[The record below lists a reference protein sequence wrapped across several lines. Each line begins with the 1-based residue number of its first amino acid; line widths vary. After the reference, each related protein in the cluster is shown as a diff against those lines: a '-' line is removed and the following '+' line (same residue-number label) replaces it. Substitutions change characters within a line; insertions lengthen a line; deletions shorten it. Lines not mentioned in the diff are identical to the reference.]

1 MGLNSVEQ
9 ACDGSRTVTP
19 PGGMT
24 NLTGACPEQVEV
36 TPNICQ
42 SSNIMGK
49 QSRFHSVFP
58 FHRTSFIIHRSSFL
72 ILHFPLPANLS

>member
-9 ACDGSRTVTP
+9 ACDGSWTVTP
-19 PGGMT
+19 PGGVT
-24 NLTGACPEQVEV
+24 NLTGACPEQY
-36 TPNICQ
+36 PLICQ
-42 SSNIMGK
+42 SSNIIGK

-72 ILHFPLPANLS
+72 IHHYFPLPANLS